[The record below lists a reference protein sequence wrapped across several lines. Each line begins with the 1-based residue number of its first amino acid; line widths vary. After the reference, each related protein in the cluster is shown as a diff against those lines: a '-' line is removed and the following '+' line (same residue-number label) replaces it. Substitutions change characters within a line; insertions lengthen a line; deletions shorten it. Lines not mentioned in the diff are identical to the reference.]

1 MTPQMLFVTHSSNFE
16 TNDSVSLSPSFLI
29 YLTAPMMSNSFSHY
43 IILCCL
49 YDSVCLFFFPMAAQL
64 LTKAARHDSNV
75 LQASGNDLVIALF
88 A

>member
-1 MTPQMLFVTHSSNFE
+1 MTPQTLFMTRSSNFG
-16 TNDSVSLSPSFLI
+16 TNDSVRLSPSFLI
-29 YLTAPMMSNSFSHY
+29 YLTAPMMSNSLSSY
-43 IILCCL
+43 IVLCCL

-75 LQASGNDLVIALF
+75 LQASGNDLVITSF